1 MEPRQYS
8 DYSISAN
15 LSEFAYAQSDLVS
28 SNCQGYDTWRVT
40 ESYFSGGN
48 EKANKSENISTLANI
63 FVFE

>member
-1 MEPRQYS
+1 MRELTQCEKQAR
-8 DYSISAN
+8 
-15 LSEFAYAQSDLVS
+15 
-28 SNCQGYDTWRVT
+28 QGYDTWRVT